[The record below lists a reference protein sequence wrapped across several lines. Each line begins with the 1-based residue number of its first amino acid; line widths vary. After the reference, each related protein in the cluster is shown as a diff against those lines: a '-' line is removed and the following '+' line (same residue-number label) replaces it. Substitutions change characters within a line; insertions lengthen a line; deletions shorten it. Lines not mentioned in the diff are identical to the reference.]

1 MLFLATLLG
10 LLDTTF
16 LLIAHV
22 SSRSSFP
29 QPLKPDEEKAAI
41 ERMIAGDADA
51 AKELI
56 EHNLRL
62 VAHIAKKY
70 QRSGVDPD
78 DLVSIGSIGLIK
90 AVSSFKPEAGK
101 LTSYASRCVENEILM
116 ALRAGKK
123 LKGNFSLSEPIGADR
138 EGNEVMLSDILGTD
152 ADLVPHQAEVNI
164 ESARA
169 MRLLAKVLDPRERTV
184 VLLRYGLIDGMPRAQ
199 HEVAKALDI
208 SRSYVSRIEKRAI
221 EKLREALN
229 GEGKGAV
236 WSGGLK

>member
-1 MLFLATLLG
+1 MLTALIG
-10 LLDTTF
+10 LLDSIF

-22 SSRSSFP
+22 SGRSSFP
-29 QPLKPDEEKAAI
+29 QPLSAEEERAAI
-41 ERMIAGDADA
+41 ERMMAGDTAA
-51 AKELI
+51 AKTLI

-70 QRSGVDPD
+70 QRSGVDMD

-123 LKGNFSLSEPIGADR
+123 RKGSLSLSEPIGADR

-152 ADLVPHQAEVNI
+152 FDLVPRQAEVNI

-169 MRLLAKVLDPRERTV
+169 
-184 VLLRYGLIDGMPRAQ
+184 I
-199 HEVAKALDI
+199 
-208 SRSYVSRIEKRAI
+208 
-221 EKLREALN
+221 
-229 GEGKGAV
+229 
-236 WSGGLK
+236 